1 MISFRKD
8 GREAEKHKVESSGLN
23 KRSPLILVGEAPAYL
38 REAVGGQC
46 TLATLPST
54 NSYFLLFAPTDWA
67 SFARATEELL
77 SAGVP
82 ADQILLAFEAGA
94 AMPETLHAFAGKL
107 WVSAGESLEEL
118 RHHLASALVAQRHRK
133 LEAELERAQLAE
145 LPTQLD
151 PAEWLRRFECAHLA
165 HAFALAWELSP
176 QQHGAALKRALHGDH
191 ARWCAELAP
200 EAAVALTAE
209 LAQRHWRDPA
219 AFREEFRREAAA
231 LPMRLRT
238 ELRTVAERCLE
249 AFWRAH
255 APAA

>member
-1 MISFRKD
+1 M
-8 GREAEKHKVESSGLN
+8 ESHGPN

-46 TLATLPST
+46 ALENLPSA
-54 NSYFLLFAPTDWA
+54 NSYFLLFAPSDWE
-67 SFARATEELL
+67 SFAHATEQLL

-94 AMPETLHAFAGKL
+94 PMPETLHAFAGKI
-107 WVSAGESLEEL
+107 WVSASESSEEL
-118 RHHLASALVAQRHRK
+118 RHHLASALVSQRHRK

-145 LPTQLD
+145 LPVQLE
-151 PAEWLRRFECAHLA
+151 PAEWLRRFETAHLA

-176 QQHGAALKRALHGDH
+176 QQHGLALRRALHGEP
-191 ARWCAELAP
+191 ARWSAELSP
-200 EAAVALTAE
+200 ESAVALTAQ

-231 LPMRLRT
+231 LPMRVRT

-249 AFWRAH
+249 AFWRQH